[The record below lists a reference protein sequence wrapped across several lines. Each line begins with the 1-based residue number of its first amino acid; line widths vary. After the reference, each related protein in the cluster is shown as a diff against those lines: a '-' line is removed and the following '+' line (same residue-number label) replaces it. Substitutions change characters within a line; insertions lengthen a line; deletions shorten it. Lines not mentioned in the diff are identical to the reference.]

1 MRRDTACPL
10 CPPPPQPDLALAR
23 YAGRARW
30 RRELNVLICLA
41 RQTQAD
47 AQGAAEATA
56 EEAPAAAPEGQA
68 VEATEGA
75 GGEAAGEAG
84 VKADK
89 SGQGKVQEDSEK
101 VQTQEGTGEEGAD
114 GKAGAGGKEDAGE
127 SGDGI
132 ESKGVEGEGDKKAA
146 GDKAAAK
153 NGGGMGVK
161 HTASF
166 KNQRGGR
173 GGGRGGGGSMHG
185 QGRPLPRGAPFAAGG
200 ANPMAMMA
208 QMTSKIVQQNMQT
221 MMAAAANTPAGR
233 AALMSVA
240 MGGAVRGLLRH
251 ACVLMAVASSWREW
265 GSGRRKEQEMY
276 IASAL
281 STLWAV
287 GGWVLR
293 CGREACR
300 ALAHQL
306 HAHAYPHAHPL
317 PHADARFPRWG
328 RLRRRGLLRPCS
340 RRREE
345 ACGEAA
351 TCAAR

>member
-1 MRRDTACPL
+1 MPL
-10 CPPPPQPDLALAR
+10 PDLALAR

-41 RQTQAD
+41 RQAQVD

-75 GGEAAGEAG
+75 GGEAAGGEAG

-89 SGQGKVQEDSEK
+89 SGQGEVQEDAEK
-101 VQTQEGTGEEGAD
+101 VKTQEGKGDEGAD
-114 GKAGAGGKEDAGE
+114 GKAGAGGKEDAGG
-127 SGDGI
+127 SGNGN
-132 ESKGVEGEGDKKAA
+132 ESKRVEGESDKKAA

-185 QGRPLPRGAPFAAGG
+185 QGRPLARGAPFAAGG

-240 MGGAVRGLLRH
+240 MGGAVRGMLRH
-251 ACVLMAVASSWREW
+251 ACVLMAVASSWRE
-265 GSGRRKEQEMY
+265 
-276 IASAL
+276 
-281 STLWAV
+281 
-287 GGWVLR
+287 
-293 CGREACR
+293 
-300 ALAHQL
+300 
-306 HAHAYPHAHPL
+306 
-317 PHADARFPRWG
+317 
-328 RLRRRGLLRPCS
+328 
-340 RRREE
+340 
-345 ACGEAA
+345 
-351 TCAAR
+351 